1 MGSKEYFDAISL
13 EWDGMRSK
21 YFSNNV
27 RDKSYSIAKIQK
39 GKIAADIGAGTGY
52 ITEGLV
58 KKGLRVIAIDQSEKM
73 LNLLKTKL
81 SNSPLLETRVGKSDS
96 LPIDDNAVD
105 YVFANMYLH
114 HVENPFSAV
123 KEMARILKSNG
134 KMIITDL
141 DAHDF
146 EFLREEQHDLWLGF
160 DREDLSRWYNESG
173 LKNVE
178 IGCIGENCCSPSE
191 TCDEKASVSIFYAYG
206 EK

>member
-13 EWDGMRSK
+13 EWDGMRSE

>member
-13 EWDGMRSK
+13 EWDGMRSE

-146 EFLREEQHDLWLGF
+146 EFLREE
-160 DREDLSRWYNESG
+160 
-173 LKNVE
+173 
-178 IGCIGENCCSPSE
+178 
-191 TCDEKASVSIFYAYG
+191 
-206 EK
+206 